1 MNDPLYLS
9 PIFFSFVL
17 LLCCSQWVHDI
28 WSQAQLLKSYFVRE
42 GKLGCFDLSSCFFS
56 SSKMAALFFASS
68 NGDFPELFLM
78 LMLQPRFSR
87 TFTMSKLPL
96 ETLKLNSNFF
106 LTSPVQSSRGGL
118 EVEQW
123 SDNRTLCISVDQ
135 SPLGAC
141 MIICYQLTCYVMY
154 VLDVCYMCV

>member
-1 MNDPLYLS
+1 MWQRGEGGGGCKICDITIRCRQLLWQCDRGGGGVNKCQICVTSLMNDPLYLS

-28 WSQAQLLKSYFVRE
+28 WSPAQLLKSYFVRE

-78 LMLQPRFSR
+78 LMLQPRFKR

-96 ETLKLNSNFF
+96 ETLKFN
-106 LTSPVQSSRGGL
+106 
-118 EVEQW
+118 
-123 SDNRTLCISVDQ
+123 
-135 SPLGAC
+135 
-141 MIICYQLTCYVMY
+141 
-154 VLDVCYMCV
+154 